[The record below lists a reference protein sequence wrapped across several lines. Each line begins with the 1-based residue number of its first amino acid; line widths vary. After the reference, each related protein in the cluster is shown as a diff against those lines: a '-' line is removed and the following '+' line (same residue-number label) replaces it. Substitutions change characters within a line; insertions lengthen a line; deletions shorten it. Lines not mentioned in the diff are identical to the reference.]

1 MIKLISV
8 SPQAV
13 NEFPATT
20 VVARGLVTEHP
31 KWKEVVSNHQL
42 YSTTHQSSR
51 QFQGGPVLA
60 YVTPVR
66 SSASVLKQ
74 AEESGQG

>member
-1 MIKLISV
+1 MIKLISAFV
-8 SPQAV
+8 QAV
-13 NEFPATT
+13 KELPATT
-20 VVARGLVTEHP
+20 VVERGLVTEHP

-66 SSASVLKQ
+66 SSASVH
-74 AEESGQG
+74 